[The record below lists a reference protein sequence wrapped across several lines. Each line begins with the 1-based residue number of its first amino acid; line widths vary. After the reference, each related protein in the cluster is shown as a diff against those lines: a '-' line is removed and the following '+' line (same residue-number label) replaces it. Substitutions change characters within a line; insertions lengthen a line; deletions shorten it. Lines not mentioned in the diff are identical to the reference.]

1 MTLISIIRQL
11 GVHVTETKEVIG
23 YILSANRREWKFIAN
38 EYATIHDLCTELQS
52 QTNIPVVSYTN
63 MRIINIKQEILLQHK
78 ELLKIIIEIIV
89 VQPRLITQ
97 AEKVMENKTE
107 LITHSVKNDEE
118 MAGLITHSVKSNEE
132 KKGEVQLFRIGRKKR
147 TCKLCRTG
155 IGEYK
160 RKKDPLISTYENI
173 LCEMCYKGFHW
184 DMKGERKYDYF
195 KYEKKE

>member
-52 QTNIPVVSYTN
+52 QTNTPVVSYTN

-97 AEKVMENKTE
+97 AEKVMEDKTE
-107 LITHSVKNDEE
+107 H
-118 MAGLITHSVKSNEE
+118 ITHSVKSNEE

-184 DMKGERKYDYF
+184 DIKGERKYDYF